1 MDFRLLATFRGL
13 FEQTKY
19 RHRDSSLGDLVAV
32 RLYDDLVHLGKSASL
47 AKMGVLG
54 DATSANFWND
64 LSRLLGAKPG
74 TLGAYAT
81 DISAFYETLGYGT
94 SQACDGP
101 IESAAEEAKK
111 ALDRGCDVQIYY
123 YSADG
128 KKAHTE
134 FVTGITLDPADSS
147 KATIS
152 TLSWGSGA
160 TVTYTGSTA
169 GGAYSGKSDG
179 ALYRKPTET
188 ASYLEQTGTA
198 RLHYFCKK

>member
-1 MDFRLLATFRGL
+1 VTKVNWTNITSSSTFGDTTYNGACASLAVG
-13 FEQTKY
+13 
-19 RHRDSSLGDLVAV
+19 
-32 RLYDDLVHLGKSASL
+32 ASL
-47 AKMGVLG
+47 AKMGVIG
-54 DATSANFWND
+54 DATSAYFWNE
-64 LSRLLGAKPG
+64 LSRLLGATPG

-81 DISAFYETLGYGT
+81 DISAFYETVGYGT
-94 SQACDGP
+94 SQAYDGP
-101 IESAAEEAKK
+101 IESAVEEAKK

-128 KKAHTE
+128 KRAHTE
-134 FVTGITLDPADSS
+134 FVTGITVNPADSS

-160 TVTYTGSTA
+160 TVTYTGSA
-169 GGAYSGKSDG
+169 DGGAYTGKSDG

-198 RLHYFCKK
+198 VLHYYCKK